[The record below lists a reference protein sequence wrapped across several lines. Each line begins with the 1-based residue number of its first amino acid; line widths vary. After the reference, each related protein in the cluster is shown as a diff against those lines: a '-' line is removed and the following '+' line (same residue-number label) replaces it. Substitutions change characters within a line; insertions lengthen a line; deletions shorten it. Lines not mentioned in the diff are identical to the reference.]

1 MNKVTDL
8 PDIWKEYLKENSS
21 VAKLVLYVKINIIR
35 GPWDFNEGESPSHR
49 FPSQKTTKPHTPQTT
64 FLAFIKVKVIEQSKR
79 KKILFLYKFI
89 VYLLPTIM
97 GN

>member
-1 MNKVTDL
+1 MKVNLLHIDFL
-8 PDIWKEYLKENSS
+8 
-21 VAKLVLYVKINIIR
+21 AKKQQN
-35 GPWDFNEGESPSHR
+35 P
-49 FPSQKTTKPHTPQTT
+49 TPRKTT

>member
-8 PDIWKEYLKENSS
+8 PDIWKEYLKDNSS

-49 FPSQKTTKPHTPQTT
+49 FPSQKTTKQSHPPQTT

-79 KKILFLYKFI
+79 KKSYFYTNL
-89 VYLLPTIM
+89 
-97 GN
+97 